1 MLELI
6 KGHVIELVQA
16 EAFAPIYVKPA
27 VKGPIEDELLDD
39 DQAENDIT
47 YE

>member
-16 EAFAPIYVKPA
+16 EPFAPIYVKPA
-27 VKGPIEDELLDD
+27 VKAAVTDELAEDEIHYD
-39 DQAENDIT
+39 
-47 YE
+47 